1 MAFNPGVL
9 AGAITAAT
17 THAARINRINN
28 TNATVVN
35 KKIVYSDTVLSLKDL
50 GSNLKVS
57 TISDVGEYSLE
68 RCLKII
74 FESNPNVV
82 FNTIQY
88 SKNNNKVYFYTNQEI
103 STREYE
109 ESKFTK
115 YKPITSSS
123 EILEETKSILLT
135 EKNNS
140 SDCISLFDIAQLL
153 KKMQHDYDM
162 IKERYKSQFK
172 SIIKN
177 AFGDSSDI
185 VIYDFDYKKK
195 LLKIGFKRWHSG
207 DYDDICFAK
216 QNDDLYIVKS
226 KSWYDKDV
234 FAELSSGLSKLYDE
248 LISFADYKDDA
259 NAKYN
264 TKSVNS
270 SFGVDI
276 SHYGAGI
283 FVKSQGNSY
292 SKDFQLFSPSYD
304 NDYSIKCNSSI
315 VNEAFKD
322 KESEIFKRIFV
333 KIDDCPVWSQ
343 AMLYEIRQ
351 NQLAEEQR
359 LEEARRSE
367 RQKIEEKIKQ
377 REAKKQKRLELK
389 RKIFPFLK
397 K

>member
-1 MAFNPGVL
+1 MAFNPGAA

-17 THAARINRINN
+17 TYAARINN

-35 KKIVYSDTVLSLKDL
+35 KTIVYSDTVLPLKDL

-57 TISDVGEYSLE
+57 TISNVGEYSLE

-88 SKNNNKVYFYTNQEI
+88 SKNDNKVYFYTNQEI

-109 ESKFTK
+109 ESEFTK
-115 YKPITSSS
+115 YKTITSRS

-153 KKMQHDYDM
+153 KKMNHDYDM
-162 IKERYKSQFK
+162 IKERYNSQFK
-172 SIIKN
+172 RIIKN
-177 AFGDSSDI
+177 AFGDSSSI
-185 VIYDFDYKKK
+185 VIFDFDYEKK
-195 LLKIGFKRWHSG
+195 LLKIGFKMWSSG
-207 DYDDICFAK
+207 DYDEICFAK

-226 KSWYDKDV
+226 KSLYDKEV
-234 FAELSSGLSKLYDE
+234 FAELSSGLSKLYDK
-248 LISFADYKDDA
+248 LISFADYKDYA

-283 FVKSQGNSY
+283 FVEFQGNSY
-292 SKDFQLFSPSYD
+292 SKDFELFSPSYN

-315 VNEAFKD
+315 VNEVFKD

-351 NQLAEEQR
+351 NQLAEERR
-359 LEEARRSE
+359 LEDAKQLK

>member
-35 KKIVYSDTVLSLKDL
+35 KTIVYSDTVLPLKDL

-68 RCLKII
+68 RCLEII

-88 SKNNNKVYFYTNQEI
+88 SRNDKKVYFYTNQEI

-123 EILEETKSILLT
+123 EILEETKSILIA

-162 IKERYKSQFK
+162 IEERYKSQFK

-177 AFGDSSDI
+177 AFGDSSSI
-185 VIYDFDYKKK
+185 LIYDFDYKKK
-195 LLKIGFKRWHSG
+195 LLKIGFKRWSSG
-207 DYDDICFAK
+207 DYDEICFAK

-226 KSWYDKDV
+226 KSWYDKEI

-292 SKDFQLFSPSYD
+292 SKDFKLFSPSYD
-304 NDYSIKCNSSI
+304 NDYSIECNSSI

-333 KIDDCPVWSQ
+333 KIDDCPAWSQ

-351 NQLAEEQR
+351 NQLAEERR
-359 LEEARRSE
+359 LEDARQLE
-367 RQKIEEKIKQ
+367 RQKIEEEIKQ

>member
-1 MAFNPGVL
+1 MTFNPGVL

-35 KKIVYSDTVLSLKDL
+35 KTIVYSDTVLPLKDL

-68 RCLKII
+68 RCLEII

-88 SKNNNKVYFYTNQEI
+88 SKNDNKVYFYTNQEI

-115 YKPITSSS
+115 YKPITSRS

-153 KKMQHDYDM
+153 KKMRHDYDM
-162 IKERYKSQFK
+162 IEERYKSQFK

-177 AFGDSSDI
+177 AFGDSSSI

-195 LLKIGFKRWHSG
+195 LLKIGFKRWCSR
-207 DYDDICFAK
+207 DYDEICFAK

-226 KSWYDKDV
+226 KSWCDKEV

-248 LISFADYKDDA
+248 LISFADYKDDD

-283 FVKSQGNSY
+283 FVKSQGN
-292 SKDFQLFSPSYD
+292 DFELFSPSYD
-304 NDYSIKCNSSI
+304 NDYSIECNSSI

-351 NQLAEEQR
+351 NQLAEERR
-359 LEEARRSE
+359 LEDAKQLE
-367 RQKIEEKIKQ
+367 RQKIEEEIKQ